1 MGLRGVG
8 GDGGGESHVD
18 RQMGLNACG
27 VGDGNGGCRWYY
39 GVGGVVAARTM
50 SAASALKAPM
60 AMLLATELIVATPHA
75 GGAGNERPERL
86 VTGVGGTLFL
96 VGRNPP
102 GHGLGPQGIR

>member
-1 MGLRGVG
+1 
-8 GDGGGESHVD
+8 
-18 RQMGLNACG
+18 
-27 VGDGNGGCRWYY
+27 
-39 GVGGVVAARTM
+39 
-50 SAASALKAPM
+50 M